1 VAKALFSPRSIRSRE
16 ECYRPPVAVVGE
28 RKQVPRRT
36 TPLLIGDWWYL
47 ETFST
52 ELGPDAV
59 VVGVTDGDGFAE
71 LGRLD
76 GRYLSTAVAGGM
88 TGGHLVVDVRDAMG
102 ANAVNSM
109 AEAVAARVA
118 EIAGGRVCCAS

>member
-1 VAKALFSPRSIRSRE
+1 
-16 ECYRPPVAVVGE
+16 VVPGD
-28 RKQVPRRT
+28 
-36 TPLLIGDWWYL
+36 LLHR
-47 ETFST
+47 
-52 ELGPDAV
+52 LGPAAV

-76 GRYLSTAVAGGM
+76 GRYLSTEVAGGM